1 MFLHLYPRKGLGVR
15 DNHEFVEEA
24 VTECL
29 MDLEALCKS
38 PAPIGEVPT
47 FFNYSF
53 SLAITTW
60 DYDSF
65 GACL

>member
-1 MFLHLYPRKGLGVR
+1 MFLHLYPRKSLGRQGVR

-47 FFNYSF
+47 FFNYS
-53 SLAITTW
+53 LAVATW
-60 DYDSF
+60 D
-65 GACL
+65 